1 MVSTKVQARPYER
14 GGAGVKFLIV
24 FVALVLAANAG
35 YHYVPVAY
43 AGESFKSEMQTSVVN
58 GMATNGRI
66 SPVDYV
72 KVRILKAIKDNDLPP
87 DTYLDVKQV
96 GTTVQARA
104 VYSQQ
109 VAILPFGIYTYT
121 YHFDNTAIPAGF
133 LLKE

>member
-1 MVSTKVQARPYER
+1 MVSTKAQARPSER

-43 AGESFKSEMQTSVVN
+43 AGENFKSEMQTSVVN
-58 GMATNGRI
+58 GMATNGRM

-72 KVRILKAIKDNDLPP
+72 KDRLQKAIKDNDLPP
-87 DTYLDVKQV
+87 DTYRR
-96 GTTVQARA
+96 QAGRHDGPGPRRLLEASGDPA
-104 VYSQQ
+104 VRNLHIHISFR
-109 VAILPFGIYTYT
+109 LHGDPGR
-121 YHFDNTAIPAGF
+121 F